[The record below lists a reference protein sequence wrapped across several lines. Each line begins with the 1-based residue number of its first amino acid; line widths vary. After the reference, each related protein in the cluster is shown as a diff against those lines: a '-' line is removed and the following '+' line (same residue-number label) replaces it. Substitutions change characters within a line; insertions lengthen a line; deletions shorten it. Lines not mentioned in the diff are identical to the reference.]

1 MLAILYVIARSVAT
15 WQSPGTDTLL
25 KKAVAL
31 SHVAHFA
38 RNDVVLRT
46 EEKTNRKHRKIGALI
61 LY

>member
-38 RNDVVLRT
+38 RNDIALRT
-46 EEKTNRKHRKIGALI
+46 EEKNKQKAPKNRCFI